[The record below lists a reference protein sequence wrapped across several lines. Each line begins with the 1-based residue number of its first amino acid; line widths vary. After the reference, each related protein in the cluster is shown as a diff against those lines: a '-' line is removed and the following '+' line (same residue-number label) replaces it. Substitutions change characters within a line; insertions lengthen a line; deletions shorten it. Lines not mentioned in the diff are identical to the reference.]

1 MIVMQILLL
10 YVALTNRALPN
21 ASIDLA
27 NPFASSKDNGPRPY
41 NFWQWRSARPYWQ
54 FLLYFTIVL
63 CVLQVLVG
71 RNRLYI
77 STIGYLA
84 LTVEATL
91 PVPQIL
97 SNYRNRSCKG
107 FRLSV
112 LINWLLGDVMK
123 MAFFFLS
130 KSTIPWAFK
139 LCGLFQFCCD
149 SYLGIQYAQ
158 FGTT

>member
-71 RNRLYI
+71 RNLRLLLI
-77 STIGYLA
+77 
-84 LTVEATL
+84 
-91 PVPQIL
+91 
-97 SNYRNRSCKG
+97 
-107 FRLSV
+107 FR
-112 LINWLLGDVMK
+112 
-123 MAFFFLS
+123 A
-130 KSTIPWAFK
+130 
-139 LCGLFQFCCD
+139 
-149 SYLGIQYAQ
+149 
-158 FGTT
+158 